1 MYRKANKVVITLVLS
16 ALLFTF
22 GPNNFFKILADN
34 TATSTQ
40 IESVMDG
47 KTSKDSL
54 SLSENQ
60 QEKINALI
68 QREKDVQTNKANDT
82 TTVTLTD
89 EQLYN
94 ILKQSLTS
102 DQLDSIQAAKHHAG
116 VSKVVFHGKKKSG
129 NFDLYLSKGMLNFIR
144 GVAIGAGVSAIV
156 ALAGGF
162 TGATALA
169 GYVLKKII
177 TQFIKKGSAGFSYGR
192 KFKIRSWKY
201 TGWSYQ

>member
-60 QEKINALI
+60 KEKL
-68 QREKDVQTNKANDT
+68 
-82 TTVTLTD
+82 TL
-89 EQLYN
+89 
-94 ILKQSLTS
+94 
-102 DQLDSIQAAKHHAG
+102 
-116 VSKVVFHGKKKSG
+116 
-129 NFDLYLSKGMLNFIR
+129 
-144 GVAIGAGVSAIV
+144 
-156 ALAGGF
+156 
-162 TGATALA
+162 
-169 GYVLKKII
+169 
-177 TQFIKKGSAGFSYGR
+177 
-192 KFKIRSWKY
+192 
-201 TGWSYQ
+201 